1 MECRDKPDL
10 TDPKIRDY
18 YLPYEGPNIYPY
30 GVVKLLVDEDVLKPR
45 DCCWGVTATRSISPV
60 ALKKAVDNLLSC
72 VEQASWEKLSY
83 LLNYN
88 NMPDNVK
95 QEDWQKTVVN
105 RQKKNAVLQLLN
117 IWNKNIRRQHTIHRT
132 KFEEDMNSEQISSI
146 IYDDHEI
153 PQMLHTTQILD
164 NTTYAPI
171 GRIALYADTINLRV
185 LSNYFRSL
193 CLYTN

>member
-1 MECRDKPDL
+1 ML
-10 TDPKIRDY
+10 TKMI
-18 YLPYEGPNIYPY
+18 G
-30 GVVKLLVDEDVLKPR
+30 K
-45 DCCWGVTATRSISPV
+45 
-60 ALKKAVDNLLSC
+60 
-72 VEQASWEKLSY
+72 
-83 LLNYN
+83 N
-88 NMPDNVK
+88 N
-95 QEDWQKTVVN
+95 VVN
-105 RQKKNAVLQLLN
+105 RQKKNAVLQMLG
-117 IWNKNIRRQHTIHRT
+117 IWNKNIRRQHTVHRT
-132 KFEEDMNSEQISSI
+132 NFEEDMNSEQISSI